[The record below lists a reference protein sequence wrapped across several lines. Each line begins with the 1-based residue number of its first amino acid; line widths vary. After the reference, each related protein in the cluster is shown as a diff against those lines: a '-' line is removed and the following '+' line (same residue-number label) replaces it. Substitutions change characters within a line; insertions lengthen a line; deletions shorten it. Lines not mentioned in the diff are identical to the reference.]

1 MPMALLRTGA
11 PASGKSFVVEHALSM
26 LPPDAVVRIAGSSH
40 KSLVYM
46 QEPLANRIVYVAE
59 AAALLDNNGHEKEFA
74 GMLRVLISEG
84 RFDYH
89 TVVIQEERDK
99 LTGKAVRRPVSHHVE
114 QAGPISVI
122 MTSARDNV
130 EAELLTRVVS
140 SPADESGEQTIRAAR
155 KSAAR
160 VSGQA
165 LARQSRTTREDWI
178 AFHRLLELSGPFDV
192 VIPFLDAFVAC
203 LQPGPLRQRRDN
215 RAVIAATSASAIL
228 HSAQRQKDAQGRIVA
243 EIADYEN
250 AFEALN
256 GGLTTAYTPV
266 VSPGVISVVKALE
279 DMLAEQKAAVE
290 KKLQEWRKKNPQAA
304 NDPPPPELLPVTT
317 VRATH
322 SQLTKRLGL
331 VSKALIGQRLR
342 DVLDAGAIVRA
353 NPGAA
358 RSAGGE
364 YQIVTTSAALAAG
377 RSASAALPRPAVV
390 AAMQADPTRLAE
402 NLARI
407 DAGIAAN
414 EQATPGSPG
423 LQAATAIA
431 NGGRDTD
438 AEINQF

>member
-1 MPMALLRTGA
+1 MALHL
-11 PASGKSFVVEHALSM
+11 E
-26 LPPDAVVRIAGSSH
+26 
-40 KSLVYM
+40 
-46 QEPLANRIVYVAE
+46 QE
-59 AAALLDNNGHEKEFA
+59 
-74 GMLRVLISEG
+74 
-84 RFDYH
+84 
-89 TVVIQEERDK
+89 
-99 LTGKAVRRPVSHHVE
+99 
-114 QAGPISVI
+114 GPISVV

-130 EAELLTRVVS
+130 EAELLTRVVL

-160 VSGQA
+160 VSGQP

-228 HSAQRQKDAQGRIVA
+228 HSAQRQKDAQGRIIA

-256 GGLTTAYTPV
+256 GGLATAYAPI

-279 DMLAEQKAAVE
+279 DMLAEQKAEVE
-290 KKLQEWRKKNPQAA
+290 KKLHEWRKKNPQAA

-322 SQLTKRLGL
+322 SQLAKRLGL
-331 VSKALIGQRLR
+331 AAKDLIGQRLR
-342 DVLDAGAIVRA
+342 SALDAGAIVRA

-377 RSASAALPRPAVV
+377 KSASTALPHPAAV

-402 NLARI
+402 ILSRI
-407 DAGIAAN
+407 DDGIAAS

>member
-1 MPMALLRTGA
+1 M
-11 PASGKSFVVEHALSM
+11 
-26 LPPDAVVRIAGSSH
+26 
-40 KSLVYM
+40 
-46 QEPLANRIVYVAE
+46 
-59 AAALLDNNGHEKEFA
+59 
-74 GMLRVLISEG
+74 
-84 RFDYH
+84 
-89 TVVIQEERDK
+89 
-99 LTGKAVRRPVSHHVE
+99 
-114 QAGPISVI
+114 
-122 MTSARDNV
+122 
-130 EAELLTRVVS
+130 
-140 SPADESGEQTIRAAR
+140 
-155 KSAAR
+155 
-160 VSGQA
+160 
-165 LARQSRTTREDWI
+165 
-178 AFHRLLELSGPFDV
+178 
-192 VIPFLDAFVAC
+192 
-203 LQPGPLRQRRDN
+203 
-215 RAVIAATSASAIL
+215 IAATSASAIL

-377 RSASAALPRPAVV
+377 RSASTALPRPAAV

-402 NLARI
+402 ILSRI
-407 DAGIAAN
+407 DDGIAAS
-414 EQATPGSPG
+414 ERATPGSPG